1 MLIYCIR
8 EIRKLWV
15 LVHMKVSREKV
26 PLVIAAPRFVVSWLL
41 LVVRPLPV
49 IVSTT
54 LWFVVEFLKCSISSF
69 RRFVP
74 SFRLCV

>member
-1 MLIYCIR
+1 MLISCVR

-41 LVVRPLPV
+41 VVVRPLPV

-54 LWFVVEFLKCSISSF
+54 SWFVVEFL
-69 RRFVP
+69 
-74 SFRLCV
+74 